1 MTDLLLFAHLLSAF
15 WYVMGLAA
23 VQLSWVR
30 AARAEEL
37 AVRIAGAEEASHY
50 QGVLLVPGA
59 IAAGFAGA
67 FYWASRDYNLATT
80 GWLLG
85 LEALYVVTLLGC
97 LPVIGVGLRRARLA
111 ALKARRSSSRGSGLQ
126 PDDGAA
132 ELDRAL
138 ADSVPLVFGAIAT
151 ALVVAM
157 TALSVWRP

>member
-1 MTDLLLFAHLLSAF
+1 MTDLLLFLHLLSAF

-30 AARAEEL
+30 ASRADEL
-37 AVRIAGAEEASHY
+37 SVRIAGAEEASHY

-59 IAAGFAGA
+59 IAAGFSGA

-80 GWLLG
+80 GWLLA

-97 LPVIGVGLRRARLA
+97 LPLIGVGLRRARFA
-111 ALKARRSSSRGSGLQ
+111 ALKARRS
-126 PDDGAA
+126 PDAEA
-132 ELDRAL
+132 ELSAALGDTAPLIVGAL
-138 ADSVPLVFGAIAT
+138 AS

-157 TALSVWRP
+157 TALSAWRP